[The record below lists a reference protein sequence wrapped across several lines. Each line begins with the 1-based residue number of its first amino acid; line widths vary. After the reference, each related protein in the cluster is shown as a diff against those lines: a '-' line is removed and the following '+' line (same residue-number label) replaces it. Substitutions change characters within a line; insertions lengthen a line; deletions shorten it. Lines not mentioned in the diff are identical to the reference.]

1 MDRIYK
7 IGGHCFALP
16 DERLM
21 EAVDGISGFK
31 PFVWQ
36 PDLVSAKDVY
46 EGAWL
51 PDFTVWE
58 GNGWGFPAFQR
69 KSYGFGYEDVTGTFG
84 VSGDSFLLELAP
96 QGEPSLY
103 LRTMGGTGRGICL
116 YGHYSPRLL
125 RFALWMG
132 YGLMTVRKDTVASA
146 RAVKACHSLIP
157 EAKIGNMLLGGLVY
171 PLTCQPQDMLQA
183 MEENRRWMF
192 FGDVQARGQ
201 YPGYMQ
207 RFFRDHNITIEMTES
222 DAEDL
227 KHTVDF
233 ISFSY
238 YMTGC
243 VSHDESINKNAQG
256 NILNMIPNPHLKS
269 SEWGWQIDPVGLRI
283 LLNTLWDR
291 YQKPLFIVENG
302 LGAKDSVEVD
312 GSIQDD
318 YRIAYLNDH
327 LVQVN
332 EAIADGVDIMGYTS
346 WGPIDLVSA
355 SHSQM
360 SKRYGFIYVDRDDNG
375 EGSLTR
381 TRKKS
386 FGWYAEVIKTRGL
399 SLKK

>member
-132 YGLMTVRKDTVASA
+132 YGLMTVRKDTVALHGSCIVYKGKAVLFLGESGTGKYNPQIQISA
-146 RAVKACHSLIP
+146 ESETKRSIFREKDKTKRSKKESAQHS
-157 EAKIGNMLLGGLVY
+157 KSRNKSFV
-171 PLTCQPQDMLQA
+171 
-183 MEENRRWMF
+183 
-192 FGDVQARGQ
+192 
-201 YPGYMQ
+201 
-207 RFFRDHNITIEMTES
+207 MTS
-222 DAEDL
+222 
-227 KHTVDF
+227 
-233 ISFSY
+233 
-238 YMTGC
+238 
-243 VSHDESINKNAQG
+243 
-256 NILNMIPNPHLKS
+256 
-269 SEWGWQIDPVGLRI
+269 
-283 LLNTLWDR
+283 
-291 YQKPLFIVENG
+291 
-302 LGAKDSVEVD
+302 
-312 GSIQDD
+312 
-318 YRIAYLNDH
+318 
-327 LVQVN
+327 
-332 EAIADGVDIMGYTS
+332 
-346 WGPIDLVSA
+346 VSA
-355 SHSQM
+355 
-360 SKRYGFIYVDRDDNG
+360 
-375 EGSLTR
+375 L
-381 TRKKS
+381 
-386 FGWYAEVIKTRGL
+386 
-399 SLKK
+399 

>member
-132 YGLMTVRKDTVASA
+132 YGLMTVRKDTVALHGSCIVYKGK
-146 RAVKACHSLIP
+146 AVLF
-157 EAKIGNMLLGGLVY
+157 LG
-171 PLTCQPQDMLQA
+171 
-183 MEENRRWMF
+183 
-192 FGDVQARGQ
+192 
-201 YPGYMQ
+201 
-207 RFFRDHNITIEMTES
+207 ES
-222 DAEDL
+222 G
-227 KHTVDF
+227 
-233 ISFSY
+233 
-238 YMTGC
+238 TG
-243 VSHDESINKNAQG
+243 
-256 NILNMIPNPHLKS
+256 KS
-269 SEWGWQIDPVGLRI
+269 
-283 LLNTLWDR
+283 
-291 YQKPLFIVENG
+291 
-302 LGAKDSVEVD
+302 
-312 GSIQDD
+312 
-318 YRIAYLNDH
+318 
-327 LVQVN
+327 
-332 EAIADGVDIMGYTS
+332 
-346 WGPIDLVSA
+346 
-355 SHSQM
+355 
-360 SKRYGFIYVDRDDNG
+360 
-375 EGSLTR
+375 
-381 TRKKS
+381 
-386 FGWYAEVIKTRGL
+386 
-399 SLKK
+399 